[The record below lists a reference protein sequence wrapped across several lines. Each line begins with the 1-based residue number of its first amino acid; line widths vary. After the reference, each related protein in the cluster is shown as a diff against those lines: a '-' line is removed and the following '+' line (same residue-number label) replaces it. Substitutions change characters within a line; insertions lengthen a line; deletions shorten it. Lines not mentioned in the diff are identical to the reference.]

1 MRNAVITGVSSDI
14 GQAVAKK
21 LEEQGWKVTGLSH
34 EDLDLTDLKAVADT
48 GNKLNSKFKEVSAL
62 IHIAGV
68 WHDKDAVLAGK
79 KLEQFKSMQIIET
92 MDVGVTSFMLLAAKL
107 LPKMT
112 SSGAVIGI
120 SGTFSEGGAGW
131 LPYYTSK
138 RALEDF
144 LVGLSQDYVDG
155 PKIYGISPADTST
168 KAFKKFYPE
177 YVAEAQPPG
186 VIADLA
192 IELVGGNTSYKSGDI
207 IEIRGGKDT
216 LGFHK

>member
-14 GQAVAKK
+14 GQAVSKK
-21 LEEQGWKVTGLSH
+21 LEERGWKITGLSH
-34 EDLDLTDLKAVADT
+34 DNLDLTDLKAVANT
-48 GNKLNSKFKEVSAL
+48 GNKLHSKFKEVSAL
-62 IHIAGV
+62 IHIAGI
-68 WHDKDAVLAGK
+68 WHDKDAVLADK
-79 KLEQFKSMQIIET
+79 KLEQFKSLQIIET
-92 MDVGVTSFMLLAAKL
+92 MDVGVTSFMVLVAKL

-112 SSGAVIGI
+112 SGGTVIGI

-155 PKIYGISPADTST
+155 PKVYGISPADTAT
-168 KAFKKFYPE
+168 LAFKKFYPE
-177 YVAEAQPPG
+177 YVAEAQPPS

-192 IELVGGNTSYKSGDI
+192 VRLVEGGTNYKSGDI
-207 IEIRGGKDT
+207 IEIRSGKDV